1 VAITKHSVLTGAEIH
16 VPHAIEL
23 ENYKTLGTYSPRA
36 GDAGK
41 LALEKEFGKLY
52 FVDDSLQLRPV
63 DNIGNSV
70 IVVDPSG
77 GGNYLLLSEALAA
90 CSGSTDRIIIVNG
103 IVQETITIVGVNR
116 AHVKGMPGSI
126 IVIAPGNDEP
136 GVDLSNIVDNTVWQ
150 DVTIEMNNASG
161 THAVSFT
168 GAENLTLKNVT
179 ATTLGT
185 GSGFYATSYNLLKM
199 ENCVGTALA
208 SLDRLGNSEVG
219 IDSKAFGQRNTA
231 TGDGSFVIGE
241 QGEAT
246 YDNEFVHGGG
256 NAFGSGRLG
265 QLQNREF
272 FLTVT
277 TTTTDPTEAL
287 LINSGDR
294 IVLPNL
300 CLWKYKVTALAA
312 DGVVSSRFALLE
324 YTGGI
329 KRTTSAANTA
339 LIGTPSR
346 NIDENS
352 GFSGCSLTITADTS
366 NGALKVSVVSG
377 SASSTQWGIRV
388 EALQML
394 GLAE

>member
-1 VAITKHSVLTGAEIH
+1 MAITKHSVLTGADIH

-23 ENYKTLGTYSPRA
+23 GDYKAFGIYSPSA

-52 FVDDSLQLRPV
+52 FVNDSLQFSPV
-63 DNIGNSV
+63 NNIGNSV
-70 IVVDPSG
+70 IVVDPNG
-77 GGNYLLLSEALAA
+77 GGNCLLLSEAFAL
-90 CSGSTDRIIIVNG
+90 CNGSTDYVIVVNG
-103 IVQETITIVGVNR
+103 IVQETTTIVGVNR

-126 IVIAPGNDEP
+126 IVIIPEDGEP
-136 GVDLSNIVDNTVWQ
+136 GVDLYNIVDNTVWQ

-185 GSGFYATSYNLLKM
+185 GSGFYATSYNFLKM
-199 ENCVGTALA
+199 ENCVGTASA
-208 SLDRLGNSEVG
+208 SLDRLGNSEIG

-265 QLQNREF
+265 ELQNREF

-277 TTTTDPTEAL
+277 TATTDPTEAL

-312 DGVVSSRFALLE
+312 DAVVSSRFALLE

-339 LIGTPSR
+339 LIGTPSK